1 MIDHVMRIGTNAS
14 IKHPASIFMV
24 QDEGS
29 RLLRNVGTLTVN
41 YKLSYR

>member
-41 YKLSYR
+41 YTLSYR